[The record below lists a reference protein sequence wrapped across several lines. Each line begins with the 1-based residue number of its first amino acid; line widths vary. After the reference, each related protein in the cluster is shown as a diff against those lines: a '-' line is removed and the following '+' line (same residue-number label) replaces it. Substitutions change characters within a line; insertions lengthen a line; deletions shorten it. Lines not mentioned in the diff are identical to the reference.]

1 MDEQKECVSM
11 KIVYITG
18 QNIHKANFGGGQCA
32 QRNYNAIKSI
42 LDEKDELYTC
52 MISADSKLE
61 LEDHELHIPAIKN
74 KIASAFAALWGSKC
88 CKRKYEKYIWRFMDG
103 IKPDLVYLDT
113 SKLGKFSKRIK
124 RKYGSRVIVF
134 FHNVEADYSMH
145 FVQNRG
151 YQYLLAYWSSLWNE
165 RIAVKYGDKLIC
177 LNERDGKRIEE
188 LYGRKPDAVVP
199 ISFMDRYKEEKVA
212 IDKDKGL
219 LFVGS
224 LFPPNY
230 DGINWFIDN
239 VMMQLPEYFLT
250 IVGKD
255 FEKKRKELER
265 DNVKVVGTVDD
276 LEDYYYTYPVMVMPI
291 QYGAGMKVKTAEAM
305 MYGKIILA
313 TDEALE
319 GYNLPEQCGIIRCN
333 TSEEFVNAIQSVMTD
348 KLNYNN
354 TKGRELF
361 LQNYEFGV
369 TQKQFERLIKEERE

>member
-1 MDEQKECVSM
+1 M

-32 QRNYNAIKSI
+32 QRNYDAIKSS
-42 LDEKDELYTC
+42 LDEKDDLYTC
-52 MISADSKLE
+52 MIFNGSKLE
-61 LEDHELHIPAIKN
+61 LEDHELHIPGIKN
-74 KIASAFAALWGSKC
+74 KIESAFAALRGSKC
-88 CKRKYEKYIWRFMDG
+88 CKRTYEKYIWKYLDE

-134 FHNVEADYSMH
+134 FHNVEADYSMY
-145 FVQNRG
+145 FVRNRG

-165 RIAVKYGDKLIC
+165 RIAVKYGDSLIC
-177 LNERDGKRIEE
+177 LNERDSKRIEE
-188 LYGRKPDAVVP
+188 LYGRIPDAVIP
-199 ISFMDRYKEEKVA
+199 ISFVDRYQKEKVA
-212 IDKDKGL
+212 IDQDKGL

-230 DGINWFIDN
+230 DGIKWFIEN
-239 VMMQLPEYFLT
+239 IMTQLPEYFLT

-255 FEKKRKELER
+255 FEKKRKDLER
-265 DNVKVVGTVDD
+265 DNVKVVGTVGN

-319 GYNLPEQCGIIRCN
+319 GYCIPEHCGIIRCN
-333 TSEEFVNAIQSVMTD
+333 TSEEFVKAIRSVLTE
-348 KLNYNN
+348 KLDYNN
-354 TKGRELF
+354 LKGRKLF
-361 LQNYEFGV
+361 LENYEFEV
-369 TQKQFERLIKEERE
+369 TRKQFEKLIKERE